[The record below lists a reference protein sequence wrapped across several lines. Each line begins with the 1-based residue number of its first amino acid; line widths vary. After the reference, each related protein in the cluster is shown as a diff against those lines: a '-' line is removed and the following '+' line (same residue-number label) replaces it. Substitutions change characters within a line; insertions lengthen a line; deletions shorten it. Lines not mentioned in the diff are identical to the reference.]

1 MKINDFVPS
10 KFLVELG
17 KIVPGV
23 NTTVD
28 INTDSTVVQTKKFG
42 NKVDKGGIPPMLK
55 SNGKFEPPSTN

>member
-28 INTDSTVVQTKKFG
+28 VNTDSTVVQAKKFG
-42 NKVDKGGIPPMLK
+42 NKVDKDGIPPTLQ
-55 SNGKFEPPSTN
+55 SNGRFDPPVAN